1 MNIAI
6 LGAMWGDEGKGHITH
21 HLSKDYDW
29 VIRFNGGANA
39 GHTIYRDGK
48 KYVHN
53 LLPSVDFR
61 VPQVKSYLG
70 AGMVIDLEKLRDEV
84 YDADEAFPG
93 VGKRIYVDKNAF
105 IVESRHK
112 DEDKA
117 KNAHIGST
125 NRGIGP
131 AYMDKVGR
139 NGVRISDLFL
149 AGSDPYYGDLMRQLI
164 GRGVNFVNLL
174 EVRDEMARGRL
185 LYEGAQGVLL
195 DINHGIYPYVSCSDC
210 TLGGIYASGFHFA
223 PPQKVYGVAK
233 CYTTKVGE
241 GPFPTELHGE
251 EAETLRKLGHEYGA
265 TTGRPRRI
273 GWLDIPALDY
283 ACKVSGITDLILT
296 KFDILNGME
305 KVPMCILYEQAPKG
319 PHDFFKAQ
327 PQYVKMKGWSTT
339 EKYEHVINPDEETE
353 YHFTGNDYSHE
364 LYEFIR
370 QVEKMTGR
378 KVEYISKGTG
388 PKDIVKWH

>member
-61 VPQVKSYLG
+61 VPQVKAYLG
-70 AGMVIDLEKLRDEV
+70 AGMVIDIQKLRDEV

-93 VGKRIYVDKNAF
+93 VGKRIYVDKSAF
-105 IVESRHK
+105 LVLPEHK
-112 DEDKA
+112 EQDKL

-139 NGVRISDLFL
+139 DGMRVGDLFHR
-149 AGSDPYYGDLMRQLI
+149 ASMTY
-164 GRGVNFVNLL
+164 N
-174 EVRDEMARGRL
+174 DEMYQLVGKGVKFVDLLQVREEMSRGNL

-210 TLGGIYASGFHFA
+210 TVGGIYSSGFHFA
-223 PPQKVYGVAK
+223 PPKKVYGVAK

-241 GPFPTELHGE
+241 GPFPTELQGE
-251 EAETLRKLGHEYGA
+251 EAEALRKRGNEYGA
-265 TTGRPRRI
+265 TTGRPRRV
-273 GWLDIPALDY
+273 GWLDLPALDY

-296 KFDILNGME
+296 KFDILMGME
-305 KVPMCILYEQAPKG
+305 KIPTCILYEEPPRSPRA
-319 PHDFFKAQ
+319 FFEAV
-327 PQYVKMKGWSTT
+327 PQYVNLKGWNSV
-339 EKYEHVINPDEETE
+339 EQYARMFGEGE
-353 YHFTGNDYSHE
+353 YAVEGVDYSGE
-364 LYEFIR
+364 LYDFIR
-370 QVEKMTGR
+370 QVEKSTGLR
-378 KVEYISKGTG
+378 VSYISTGTE
-388 PKDIVKWH
+388 PKNIIKWH